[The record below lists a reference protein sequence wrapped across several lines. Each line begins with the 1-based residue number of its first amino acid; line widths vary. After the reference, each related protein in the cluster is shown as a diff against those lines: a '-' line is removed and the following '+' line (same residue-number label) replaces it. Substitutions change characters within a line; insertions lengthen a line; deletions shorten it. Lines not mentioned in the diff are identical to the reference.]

1 MKVLYQK
8 KQRCIALQ
16 SETHTLLFRRLHKK
30 DVAHD
35 SPPSVQVEIASNDN
49 LSSNFKP
56 LINKEVHG
64 CLGLIHVGE
73 QVFVAIVVGAV
84 TNVATPL
91 VYELIDRIYNV
102 EFISL
107 SHDDWDSLLSLGGQ
121 EDYYTEEAG
130 LAIHPCSELKRLL
143 SNGSFYF
150 STDFDL
156 TSILQNRGIIQSK
169 LANRKQLLKG
179 IAAYGH
185 KNEHFSTEFMWNA
198 FMMDDLIR
206 FRSNL
211 DDELEA
217 IFDTNRFLTTAIRG
231 FAKTTSL
238 NYGESMTIISKQSW
252 KRAGTRYNARGIDD
266 DGNVANFVETEF
278 IYDASSSNGT
288 IYSFVQIRGSVPA
301 FWEQDS
307 TLINPKI
314 TITRS
319 LGATQQIFDKHFTN
333 IGKKYGV
340 CHVVNLLSK
349 TKPAEVQVLRRFSEL
364 IEGSR
369 TTEVVEYTQ
378 FDFHQEVKNIGFS
391 GATNILPELATSMEE
406 FGVFS
411 YDTITGEVVTRQDG
425 VFRVNCLDCLDRT
438 NLIEQVIC
446 HKVFESYGGD
456 RESLKFN
463 NIWADNGDAISQI
476 YTGTNALKSSF
487 SRSGKM
493 NIAGAL
499 SDVTKSVSRMYQNTF
514 VDNKKQST
522 MDLLLGYDA
531 RNSKPVRIYDPVSDF
546 VNSELKAK
554 KSVFTTAG
562 NISIFAGTYNLNAT
576 TYSSNM
582 DLTPWLF
589 PPDNSF
595 LPDIYA
601 IGLQEIIELN
611 AGSIL
616 NADSSKASR
625 WSEALTQQLNSQ
637 SNDKYLLLRTESL
650 SSMALYLFVKESLVN
665 NISHVFGASKKTGL
679 GGMTVNKG
687 ACAVRFEYGS
697 TSFALVTSHLAAGTT
712 AIAERYNDYV
722 TVMEGLTFS
731 RNYTLPDH
739 DHILWFGDLNYRIAL
754 PNDQCRFLVEKGAF
768 DDLYRQDQLQQ
779 EMKKKGAFFGF
790 KEGPIIFYPTYKFDK
805 GTNEYDTSE
814 KQRIPSWTDRIL
826 YQSDSDI
833 PELEQL
839 NYSSIFDM
847 IYSDH
852 KPVFSTFKSQVE
864 FVDEAK
870 KLALQKQL
878 YEKYK
883 AQHDD
888 DVSIYSSSTLSS
900 VPISK
905 SNSFRRDTMTELNL
919 IDDDDSSPSPP
930 KLPSRPM
937 SQAPSTLRKV
947 PPPFDGYDSTAKPA
961 ILRSASLT
969 APIPPAPRRTV
980 TTVSSSSNSTT
991 SASSP
996 VPLGFS
1002 LTPLVPS
1009 NKSSRA
1015 ASPETK
1021 NGDRND
1027 GKVASPPLNSKSTIS
1042 LKPLVPSRT
1051 SSPISVGSGP
1061 QKASP
1066 TESQHKLAPMK
1077 PNKPV
1082 QLSSSKQTEVPTP
1095 PQSNTKVPE
1104 PPAPRNIKSMSDWKP
1119 LMPN

>member
-8 KQRCIALQ
+8 KHRRIALQ
-16 SETHTLLFRRLHKK
+16 SETHTLVFRRLQKK
-30 DVAHD
+30 DSRD
-35 SPPSVQVEIASNDN
+35 SPSVQVEIEANENVSNA
-49 LSSNFKP
+49 FRP
-56 LINKEVHG
+56 LIHKDVHG
-64 CLGLIHVGE
+64 CLGLIHIGD

-84 TNVATPL
+84 TNVAKPL
-91 VYELIDRIYNV
+91 AYELIDRIYNV

-107 SHDDWDSLLSLGGQ
+107 SHDDWDSVISLGGQ
-121 EDYYTEEAG
+121 EDYTEEVG
-130 LAIHPCSELKRLL
+130 LPIHPCADLKRLL

-156 TSILQNRGIIQSK
+156 TSVLQTRGVEQAK
-169 LANRKQLLKG
+169 LTGKLKEVDPAPKG
-179 IAAYGH
+179 SHGH
-185 KNEHFSTEFMWNA
+185 KSEHFATEFMWNA

-206 FRSNL
+206 FRGNL
-211 DDELEA
+211 DDESEA
-217 IFDTNRFLTTAIRG
+217 IFDQNRFLTTAIRG

-238 NYGESMTIISKQSW
+238 NFGESMTVISKQSW

-278 IYDASSSNGT
+278 IYDASLSNGT

-349 TKPAEVQVLRRFSEL
+349 TKPAEVQVLRRFTEL
-364 IEGSR
+364 IDGSK
-369 TTEVVEYTQ
+369 TTEIVQYTQ
-378 FDFHQEVKNIGFS
+378 FDFHQEVKNVGFG
-391 GATNILPELATSMEE
+391 GAVNILPDLATSMEE
-406 FGVFS
+406 FGIFS
-411 YDTITGEVVTRQDG
+411 YDTITGEIVTRQDG

-446 HKVFESYGGD
+446 QKVFQSYGGD
-456 RESLKFN
+456 RDNLKFN

-493 NIAGAL
+493 NLAGAL

-514 VDNKKQST
+514 VDGKKQST

-531 RNSKPVRIYDPVSDF
+531 RNSKPVRIYDPVSDY

-554 KSVFTTAG
+554 KTVFTTEG
-562 NISIFAGTYNLNAT
+562 DITIFAATYNLNAT
-576 TYSSNM
+576 TYNSSM

-616 NADSSKASR
+616 NADSSKAGR
-625 WSEALTQQLNSQ
+625 WSDALTQQLNSQ
-637 SNDKYLLLRTESL
+637 SSDKYLLLRTESL

-712 AIAERYNDYV
+712 ALAERYNDYV

-739 DHILWFGDLNYRIAL
+739 DHILWFGDLNYRITL
-754 PNDQCRFLVEKGAF
+754 PNDQCRFFVEKGAF
-768 DDLYRQDQLQQ
+768 DDLFKQDQLQQ

-790 KEGPIIFYPTYKFDK
+790 NEGPILFYPTYKFDK
-805 GTNEYDTSE
+805 GTNDYDTSE

-826 YQSDSDI
+826 YQSDSDV

-847 IYSDH
+847 VYSDH
-852 KPVFSTFKSQVE
+852 KPVYSTFSSQVE
-864 FVDEAK
+864 FVDESK
-870 KLALQKQL
+870 KVELQKLL
-878 YEKYK
+878 YEKFK
-883 AQHDD
+883 ALHGGDD
-888 DVSIYSSSTLSS
+888 ASIFSSSTLSPVS
-900 VPISK
+900 ISK
-905 SNSFRRDTMTELNL
+905 PNSFRKEAMSELNL
-919 IDDDDSSPSPP
+919 IDDDSPSPP

-937 SQAPSTLRKV
+937 LHAPTTIRKV
-947 PPPFDGYDSTAKPA
+947 PPPFDGFDSTPRPA
-961 ILRSASLT
+961 IVKSSSLI
-969 APIPPAPRRTV
+969 APIPPAPRRTTSV
-980 TTVSSSSNSTT
+980 ASSAAT
-991 SASSP
+991 SP

-1015 ASPETK
+1015 ASPDVR
-1021 NGDRND
+1021 NGDRN
-1027 GKVASPPLNSKSTIS
+1027 VASPPISGKSNMS

-1051 SSPISVGSGP
+1051 SSPVST
-1061 QKASP
+1061 QKSSP

-1077 PNKPV
+1077 PSKPV
-1082 QLSSSKQTEVPTP
+1082 QLSPSKPATKVEVPTP
-1095 PQSNTKVPE
+1095 PLSTPKNNSVPE
-1104 PPAPRNIKSMSDWKP
+1104 PPAPRNVKTMAEWKP